1 MSDAQYDTPE
11 TSCFLRA
18 FSMAWTKTLDD
29 YCGRSLNGEHS
40 LQASLYHHLRGCL
53 PSDFRVFC
61 EAVVYLGTNIATDT
75 GKDKAIVDLL
85 VEHESK
91 VIGAIEIKFTP
102 RGKPADDDICKDLVS
117 LSTLTSR
124 RANADR
130 VRIDMPRFRSASNES
145 LTLSILPQRKLIFAA
160 YCSEEKLNLDK
171 ESFWEEPRRP
181 TIGYWA
187 ERNKLPPN
195 FGVAL
200 AKTTLEPS
208 AKAVFFGPPFERL
221 GL

>member
-1 MSDAQYDTPE
+1 MPDTQHDTPE
-11 TSCFLRA
+11 TSSFLRA

-29 YCGRSLNGEHS
+29 YCGRTLNGEHS

-53 PSDFRVFC
+53 PSGFRVFC
-61 EAVVYLGTNIATDT
+61 EAVVHFGPNMARDA
-75 GKDKAIVDLL
+75 GKDKAVVDLL
-85 VEHESK
+85 VEHECK

-102 RGKPADDDICKDLVS
+102 RGEPADEDIYKDLIS

-124 RANADR
+124 RAYADR
-130 VRIDMPRFRSASNES
+130 VLIEMPRFRSASNES

-160 YCSEEKLNLDK
+160 YCTDDARDFDK
-171 ESFWEEPRRP
+171 ESFWNDDRRP
-181 TIGYWA
+181 DIGYWA
-187 ERNKLPPN
+187 GRTKLPPN

-200 AKTTLEPS
+200 AKTTLKPS
-208 AKAVFFGPPFERL
+208 AEPVFFGPPFERL

>member
-1 MSDAQYDTPE
+1 
-11 TSCFLRA
+11 
-18 FSMAWTKTLDD
+18 MAWTKTLVD
-29 YCGRSLNGEHS
+29 YCGRTLNGEHS
-40 LQASLYHHLRGCL
+40 LQACLYHHLRRCL
-53 PSDFRVFC
+53 PSGFRVFC
-61 EAVVYLGTNIATDT
+61 EAVVHFGPNMARDA
-75 GKDKAIVDLL
+75 GKDKAVVDLL

-102 RGKPADDDICKDLVS
+102 RGEPAAEDIRKDLVS

-124 RANADR
+124 RASADR
-130 VRIDMPRFRSASNES
+130 VRIEMPRFRSASNES
-145 LTLSILPQRKLIFAA
+145 LALSILPQRKLIFAA
-160 YCSEEKLNLDK
+160 YCSDEALNFDK
-171 ESFWEEPRRP
+171 ESFWSNPRRP

-187 ERNKLPPN
+187 ERTKLPPN

-208 AKAVFFGPPFERL
+208 AEPLFFGPPFERL